1 MMSQWLPVVGV
12 VVMNIIMRP
21 CRSLNG
27 NCLVKTSWAVAV
39 GFQCSDFVPLEA
51 LVESTV
57 IAPFTVNAPVGA
69 EPVCI
74 SKSSQNLAVT
84 PVHPGPPE
92 TGGASPPA
100 SLPGAASAP
109 ASLPDDVEPPVP
121 PLPPVPMLPPA
132 PVDPPA
138 DVDPPTPLDPPAADD
153 PPPPVVAP
161 AVAALVLE
169 PPVVLVPVVPE
180 VAPELPPLPPEPGGF
195 RGRSSTE

>member
-1 MMSQWLPVVGV
+1 MSQWLPVAGVGA
-12 VVMNIIMRP
+12 VMNIIMRP

-39 GFQCSDFVPLEA
+39 GFQWSDLVPLDA

-57 IAPFTVNAPVGA
+57 MEPVTVKSPVGTV
-69 EPVCI
+69 PVCF

-84 PVHPGPPE
+84 PVQPGPPE

-121 PLPPVPMLPPA
+121 PLPP
-132 PVDPPA
+132 
-138 DVDPPTPLDPPAADD
+138 
-153 PPPPVVAP
+153 
-161 AVAALVLE
+161 
-169 PPVVLVPVVPE
+169 
-180 VAPELPPLPPEPGGF
+180 
-195 RGRSSTE
+195 